1 MPGPEPKRIST
12 IHTMPTSGKKTFN
25 RRTVP
30 IPRRSRKARNTG
42 YPATRLARRH
52 HTLIRCN
59 RAPLPNN
66 TRSGSPRRRLQ
77 QQQW

>member
-12 IHTMPTSGKKTFN
+12 IHTMPATGKKTFN

-30 IPRRSRKARNTG
+30 IPWRARKTSTTSN
-42 YPATRLARRH
+42 PATRLARRH
-52 HTLIRCN
+52 HTVVRCN

-66 TRSGSPRRRLQ
+66 TRSRSSRRRLQ
-77 QQQW
+77 Q